1 MSVSKQY
8 LSVNDHSREL
18 SGLKYIYSVVSRRA
32 GGLSIGINLNVNN
45 ACNWQCIYCEIPNL
59 TRGSPPPIELDV
71 LENELRFFLHEIIH
85 GDYMEKNVAIEDRH
99 LKDIAFSGNGEPT
112 SAEEFPQVILIVKKI
127 LQEFDLLHKIKIRL
141 ITNGS
146 LMHQASVLKSIEML
160 EEINGEVWFKVD
172 AATEET
178 IKTIN
183 QVNLKPNQILERLL
197 NTANICPTFVQTCI
211 FMIDG
216 KSPDEKDIDAYIELI
231 NKAKKN
237 IKGVHLYGL
246 ARPSLQPRAKD
257 LGRISEDELQNI
269 AKKLLSLN
277 IPQSAINSI

>member
-8 LSVNDHSREL
+8 LSIHDHSREL
-18 SGLKYIYSVVSRRA
+18 SGLKYIYSVISRRA

-71 LENELRFFLHEIIH
+71 LENELRLFLHDIIH
-85 GDYMEKNVAIEDRH
+85 GDYMERNVAIEDRH

-112 SAEEFPQVILIVKKI
+112 SAAEFPQVILIVKKI

-146 LMHQASVLKSIEML
+146 LMHEASVLKSIEML

-178 IKTIN
+178 IKTVN

-211 FMIDG
+211 FMING
-216 KSPDEKDIDAYIELI
+216 KSPDDKDIDAYIELI
-231 NKAKKN
+231 NKAKKI

-246 ARPSLQPRAKD
+246 ARPSLQPRAGD
-257 LGRISEDELQNI
+257 LGRISEDELKNI
-269 AKKLLSLN
+269 AKKLIGLN
-277 IPQSAINSI
+277 IPTTVSY

>member
-8 LSVNDHSREL
+8 LSIHDHSREL
-18 SGLKYIYSVVSRRA
+18 SGLKYIYSVISRRA
-32 GGLSIGINLNVNN
+32 GGLSIGVNLNVNN

-127 LQEFDLLHKIKIRL
+127 LEEFNLLHKIKIRL

-146 LMHQASVLKSIEML
+146 LMHKESVLEGIQVLAKM
-160 EEINGEVWFKVD
+160 NGEVWFKVD
-172 AATEET
+172 AALEEST
-178 IKTIN
+178 KVIN
-183 QVNLKPNQILERLL
+183 QVNIKPQQAIDRLKRCSE
-197 NTANICPTFVQTCI
+197 ICPTFVQTCI
-211 FMIDG
+211 FTIDN
-216 KSPDEKDIDAYIELI
+216 KEPNNKEIDAYIKLI
-231 NKAKKN
+231 DSAKKS
-237 IKGVHLYGL
+237 IKGVHLYGI
-246 ARPSLQPRAKD
+246 ARPSMQPEAYR
-257 LGRISEDELQNI
+257 LGRVNINVLENI
-269 AKKLLSLN
+269 ADQLHNNGIESTV
-277 IPQSAINSI
+277 SY

>member
-1 MSVSKQY
+1 MSISKQY
-8 LSVNDHSREL
+8 LSIHDHSREL
-18 SGLKYIYSVVSRRA
+18 SGLKYIYSVISRRA
-32 GGLSIGINLNVNN
+32 GGLSVGINLNVNN

-59 TRGSPPPIELDV
+59 TRGTPPPIELDV

-85 GDYMEKNVAIEDRH
+85 GDYMEKNVSIEDRH

-127 LQEFDLLHKIKIRL
+127 LQEFGLLHKIKIRL

-146 LMHQASVLKSIEML
+146 LMHQDSVLKSIEL
-160 EEINGEVWFKVD
+160 LKEINGEIWFKVD

-257 LGRISEDELQNI
+257 LGRISEEELQSI
-269 AKKLLSLN
+269 AKKLLDLN
-277 IPQSAINSI
+277 IPTTVSY

>member
-178 IKTIN
+178 IKTVN

-277 IPQSAINSI
+277 IPTTVSY

>member
-8 LSVNDHSREL
+8 LSIHDHSREL
-18 SGLKYIYSVVSRRA
+18 SGLKYIYSVISRRA

-71 LENELRFFLHEIIH
+71 LENELRLFLHDIIH
-85 GDYMEKNVAIEDRH
+85 GDYMERNVAIEDRH

-112 SAEEFPQVILIVKKI
+112 SAAEFPQVILIVKKI
-127 LQEFDLLHKIKIRL
+127 LQEYDLLHKIKIRL

-146 LMHQASVLKSIEML
+146 LMHEASVLKSIEML

-178 IKTIN
+178 IKIIN

-211 FMIDG
+211 FMING

-231 NKAKKN
+231 NKAKKI

-246 ARPSLQPRAKD
+246 ARPSLQPRARD
-257 LGRISEDELQNI
+257 LERISEEELKNI
-269 AKKLLSLN
+269 AKKLIGLN
-277 IPQSAINSI
+277 IPTTVSY

>member
-8 LSVNDHSREL
+8 LSIHDHSREL
-18 SGLKYIYSVVSRRA
+18 SGLKYIYSVISRRA

-59 TRGSPPPIELDV
+59 TRGSPPPIELNV
-71 LENELRFFLHEIIH
+71 LENELRLFLHDIIH
-85 GDYMEKNVAIEDRH
+85 GDYMERNVAIEDRH

-112 SAEEFPQVILIVKKI
+112 SAAEFPQVILIVKKI

-146 LMHQASVLKSIEML
+146 LMHEASVLKSIEML

-178 IKTIN
+178 IKTVN

-216 KSPDEKDIDAYIELI
+216 KSPYDKEIDAYIELI
-231 NKAKKN
+231 NKAKKI

-246 ARPSLQPRAKD
+246 ARPSLQPRAGD
-257 LGRISEDELQNI
+257 LGRISEDELKNI
-269 AKKLLSLN
+269 AKKLIGLN
-277 IPQSAINSI
+277 IPTTVNY

>member
-8 LSVNDHSREL
+8 LSIHDHSREL

-71 LENELRFFLHEIIH
+71 LENELRLFLHDIIH
-85 GDYMEKNVAIEDRH
+85 GDYMERNVAIEDRH

-112 SAEEFPQVILIVKKI
+112 SAAEFPQVILIVKKI

-146 LMHQASVLKSIEML
+146 LMHEASVLKSIEML

-178 IKTIN
+178 IKTVN
-183 QVNLKPNQILERLL
+183 QVNIKPNQILERLL
-197 NTANICPTFVQTCI
+197 NTANICPTFVQTCV
-211 FMIDG
+211 FMING
-216 KSPDEKDIDAYIELI
+216 KSPDDKDIDAYIELI
-231 NKAKKN
+231 NKAKKI

-246 ARPSLQPRAKD
+246 ARPSLQPRAGD
-257 LGRISEDELQNI
+257 LGRISEEELKNI
-269 AKKLLSLN
+269 AKKLIGLN
-277 IPQSAINSI
+277 IPTTVSY

>member
-8 LSVNDHSREL
+8 LSIHDHSREL
-18 SGLKYIYSVVSRRA
+18 SGLKYIYSVISRRA
-32 GGLSIGINLNVNN
+32 GGLSVGINLNVNN

-59 TRGSPPPIELDV
+59 TRGTPPPIELDV

-85 GDYMEKNVAIEDRH
+85 GDYMEKNVSIEDRH

-127 LQEFDLLHKIKIRL
+127 LQEFSLLHKIKIRL

-146 LMHQASVLKSIEML
+146 LMHQDSVLKSIEL
-160 EEINGEVWFKVD
+160 LKEINGEIWFKVD

-216 KSPDEKDIDAYIELI
+216 KSPNEKDIDAYVELI

-257 LGRISEDELQNI
+257 LGRISEEELQSI
-269 AKKLLSLN
+269 AKKLLDLN
-277 IPQSAINSI
+277 IPTTVSY

>member
-160 EEINGEVWFKVD
+160 KEINGEVWFKVD

-277 IPQSAINSI
+277 IPTTVSY

>member
-71 LENELRFFLHEIIH
+71 LENELRLFLHDIIH
-85 GDYMEKNVAIEDRH
+85 GDYMERNVAIEDRH

-112 SAEEFPQVILIVKKI
+112 SAAEFPQVILIVKKI

-146 LMHQASVLKSIEML
+146 LMHEASVLKSIEML

-178 IKTIN
+178 IKTVN

-197 NTANICPTFVQTCI
+197 NTANICPTFVQTCV
-211 FMIDG
+211 FMING
-216 KSPDEKDIDAYIELI
+216 KSPNDKDIDAYIELI
-231 NKAKKN
+231 NKAKKI

-246 ARPSLQPRAKD
+246 ARPSLQPRAGD
-257 LGRISEDELQNI
+257 LGRISEEELKNI
-269 AKKLLSLN
+269 AKKLIGLN
-277 IPQSAINSI
+277 IPTTVSY

>member
-1 MSVSKQY
+1 MSISKQY
-8 LSVNDHSREL
+8 LSIHDHSREL
-18 SGLKYIYSVVSRRA
+18 SGLKYIYSVISRRA

-71 LENELRFFLHEIIH
+71 LENELRLFLHDIIH
-85 GDYMEKNVAIEDRH
+85 GDYMERNVAIEDRH

-112 SAEEFPQVILIVKKI
+112 SAAEFPQVILIVKKI
-127 LQEFDLLHKIKIRL
+127 LQEYDLLHKIKIRL

-146 LMHQASVLKSIEML
+146 LMHEASVLKSIEML

-178 IKTIN
+178 IKTVN

-211 FMIDG
+211 FTING

-231 NKAKKN
+231 NKAKKI

-246 ARPSLQPRAKD
+246 ARPSLQPRARD
-257 LGRISEDELQNI
+257 LERISEEELKNI
-269 AKKLLSLN
+269 AKKLIGLN
-277 IPQSAINSI
+277 ILTTVSY

>member
-8 LSVNDHSREL
+8 LSIHDHSREL
-18 SGLKYIYSVVSRRA
+18 SGLKYIYSVISRRA

-71 LENELRFFLHEIIH
+71 LENELRLFLHDIIH
-85 GDYMEKNVAIEDRH
+85 GDYMERHVAIEDRH

-112 SAEEFPQVILIVKKI
+112 SAAEFPQVILIVKKI

-146 LMHQASVLKSIEML
+146 LMHEASVLKSIEML

-211 FMIDG
+211 FMING
-216 KSPDEKDIDAYIELI
+216 KSPDDKDINAYIELI
-231 NKAKKN
+231 NKAKKI

-246 ARPSLQPRAKD
+246 ARPSLQPRARD
-257 LGRISEDELQNI
+257 LGRISEEELKNI
-269 AKKLLSLN
+269 AKKLIGLN
-277 IPQSAINSI
+277 IPTTVSY

>member
-8 LSVNDHSREL
+8 LSIHDHSREL
-18 SGLKYIYSVVSRRA
+18 SGLKYIYSVISRRA

-59 TRGSPPPIELDV
+59 TRGSPPPIELEV

-146 LMHQASVLKSIEML
+146 LMNQVSVLKSIEML
-160 EEINGEVWFKVD
+160 EEINGEIWFKVD
-172 AATEET
+172 AATEEN

-183 QVNLKPNQILERLL
+183 QVNLQPHQILERLL

-216 KSPDEKDIDAYIELI
+216 KSPDEKNIDAYIELI

-257 LGRISEDELQNI
+257 LGRISEEELQNI
-269 AKKLLSLN
+269 AKKLLDLN
-277 IPQSAINSI
+277 IPTTVSY